1 MIADVM
7 TNNKFQ
13 AIIKKLFIR
22 SRKLNISLLFIIQS
36 YFSVPKVVRL
46 NFIHYLIVKID
57 DKRDLQSIAINHSA
71 DINYKDFMKIYRKSI
86 YSFLTIAAKLLG
98 NISLRF

>member
-1 MIADVM
+1 M
-7 TNNKFQ
+7 
-13 AIIKKLFIR
+13 
-22 SRKLNISLLFIIQS
+22 
-36 YFSVPKVVRL
+36 
-46 NFIHYLIVKID
+46 KID